1 MIKYIDIDKFN
12 VTVNGF
18 SSFTLISGIKYIKY
32 YFDFSSYSPAVA
44 MYINYENI
52 QSSSNVIS
60 DGYLSV
66 IGFGICD

>member
-44 MYINYENI
+44 
-52 QSSSNVIS
+52 
-60 DGYLSV
+60 L
-66 IGFGICD
+66 